1 MSNTPFGKA
10 FIEEQ
15 QQLLLVKKEQLEQD
29 LFSRGTKKGSDAA
42 DYRTTY
48 QEYGDDE
55 ESNAAEYAQTE
66 INLGVVEKLED
77 ELRGVNA
84 ALLRIQ
90 DGTYGLDPKTGK
102 AIREERLKAN
112 PAARSDIVPS

>member
-1 MSNTPFGKA
+1 MSTTPFSKA

-15 QQLLLVKKEQLEQD
+15 KQLLLATKGQLEKD
-29 LFSRGTKKGSDAA
+29 LASRGTKKGSDAA

-77 ELRGVNA
+77 ELKGVNA
-84 ALLRIQ
+84 ALLRIE
-90 DGTYGLDPKTGK
+90 DGTYGRDQKTGT

-112 PAARSDIVPS
+112 PAALSDIAQS

>member
-1 MSNTPFGKA
+1 MSNTPFGKV
-10 FIEEQ
+10 FIEAQ
-15 QQLLLVKKEQLEQD
+15 QQLLFAKKELLEKD
-29 LFSRGTKKGSDAA
+29 LSSRGTKKGPDSS

-77 ELRGVNA
+77 ELKGVNA
-84 ALLRIQ
+84 ALLRIER
-90 DGTYGLDPKTGK
+90 GTYGLDAKTGK
-102 AIREERLKAN
+102 PIREERLKAN